1 MEQATIGRQRRV
13 CVFCGSSNGVQTEYQ
28 EAAQILG
35 RQIAEAGLGLV
46 YGGAHVGLMG
56 TLADAAL
63 AAGGEVI
70 GVIPKQLEDRELAH
84 QSLTKLY
91 VVETMHER
99 KAKMAAESDAF
110 IALPG
115 GYGTLDEFF
124 EIITWSI
131 LGIHQNPCVLVNV
144 AGYYDPLL
152 AFLER
157 AVDQGFVSEK
167 GLKTLQV
174 TEKATQVVPLL
185 QDLWRWSKSGQRFA
199 REDKQEV
206 PRP

>member
-1 MEQATIGRQRRV
+1 MERARTESHRRV
-13 CVFCGSSNGVQTEYQ
+13 CVFCGSSNGVQNGYR

-35 RQIAEAGLGLV
+35 KQIAEAGLGLV

-56 TLADAAL
+56 TVADATL

-70 GVIPKQLEDRELAH
+70 GVIPKQLVDRELAH
-84 QSLTKLY
+84 QNLSRLY

-110 IALPG
+110 VALPG

-124 EIITWSI
+124 EIVTWSM
-131 LGIHQNPCVLVNV
+131 LGIHHKPCLLVNTS
-144 AGYYDPLL
+144 GYYDPLL
-152 AFLER
+152 AFVRR
-157 AVDQGFVSEK
+157 ASEQGFVSDK
-167 GLKTLQV
+167 GKKTIQV
-174 TEKATQVVPLL
+174 AKDARDVVPLL
-185 QDLWRWSKSGQRFA
+185 EENWRWSKPEQRF
-199 REDKQEV
+199 EVQDGQQV

>member
-1 MEQATIGRQRRV
+1 
-13 CVFCGSSNGVQTEYQ
+13 VFCGSSDGVQIEYR

-35 RQIAEAGLGLV
+35 TQIAEAGLGLV

-56 TLADAAL
+56 TVADAAL

-70 GVIPKQLEDRELAH
+70 GVIPKQLEERELAH
-84 QSLTKLY
+84 QNLTKLY

-131 LGIHQNPCVLVNV
+131 LGIHQKPCVLVNV
-144 AGYYDPLL
+144 SGYYGPLL
-152 AFLER
+152 AFLQR
-157 AVDQGFVSEK
+157 AVEQGFVSEK
-167 GLKTLQV
+167 GQKIIQV
-174 TEKATQVVPLL
+174 TENTSQVVPLL
-185 QDLWRWSKSGQRFA
+185 QELWRWSKSEQRFA
-199 REDKQEV
+199 LEDKQEV